1 MRERNLLELAEVLL
15 TIRDKDFMMRFLNEI
30 LTPAEIEALVL
41 RWESVK
47 LLHRGMPQRE
57 ISKQLGISLCK
68 ITRGSRELKK
78 TSSAIREILH
88 RLDPTENDAPI
99 KEEVDNEGFLE

>member
-1 MRERNLLELAEVLL
+1 MENISIHELADILVDIQDRE
-15 TIRDKDFMMRFLNEI
+15 FMVRFLSEI
-30 LTPAEIEALVL
+30 LTPAEIDTLVL

-47 LLHRGMPQRE
+47 LLNQGMPQRE

-78 TSSAIREILH
+78 HTSAIKQILN
-88 RLDPTENDAPI
+88 RSFW
-99 KEEVDNEGFLE
+99 KEKPVNEQGGIE